1 MCTKILSYDSL
12 QSLRDVI
19 ISRKDLNAFARF
31 CFVDEGILIQ
41 CMDTF
46 YLSQCSIHIPASNY
60 KETKQNL
67 NSPTQQPST
76 SIHLDS
82 EEGIFFVEN
91 VASQKRALLITF
103 NENTPVE
110 FRDPN
115 TNAIFVTIPYMNDS
129 CLHYITPSFD
139 NVFSIRYLASDL
151 MTSLLNLSLCDAIMY
166 VQLQKK
172 ELRFRTTCEVGTIE
186 VNKNLNVTDNNFYFE
201 CKYGIKH
208 IKVFSNL
215 ISNTKECILK
225 LDPNTKQLHIA
236 FSNRDTNGIFT
247 LCPYPF

>member
-1 MCTKILSYDSL
+1 MILSYDSL
-12 QSLRDVI
+12 VSLRDVI
-19 ISRKDLNAFARF
+19 ASRKDLNAFARF
-31 CFVDEGILIQ
+31 CFKENSLSFN

-46 YLSQCSIHIPASNY
+46 YLTQCSVHIPASHY
-60 KETKQNL
+60 KETTQNPNL
-67 NSPTQQPST
+67 TYPTT

-91 VASQKRALLITF
+91 VASQKRALLIRF
-103 NENTPVE
+103 DDNTPIE

-115 TNAIFVTIPYMNDS
+115 TSAIFVTIPYMNDA
-129 CLHYITPSFD
+129 CLKYITPSFD
-139 NVFSIRYLASDL
+139 NVFCIRYLASDL

-166 VQLQKK
+166 VQLHDK

-186 VNKNLNVTDNNFYFE
+186 VKKKLNVNDTNFYFE